1 MAGIDDNL
9 KRIGELLKKIDIA
22 MLTTVGKGGYLMSR
36 PLSTQQAQFDGE
48 RVWFFTEADSPKVAE
63 IRRSPKVNLAY
74 ASKGK
79 NIYVSLT
86 GRARISRERA
96 AIDALWND
104 AMKAFFPKGK
114 DDPNL
119 VLLEVSVHSIEYWDG
134 PGTWIGKAV
143 GFLIARVTR
152 NEEVMG
158 ENRIVDL
165 SGTRPRKRLP
175 PSHKDATRRSRTV
188 AANLPGKTAAK
199 KTAKKS
205 AKKATKKAT
214 KKVAKKATRKVASR
228 NTARKGTKTGSR
240 RPA

>member
-1 MAGIDDNL
+1 MAGIDRNL
-9 KRIGELLKKIDIA
+9 KRIGELLEKIDIA

-63 IRRSPKVNLAY
+63 IRRNPKVNLAY

-79 NIYVSLT
+79 NVYLSLT
-86 GRARISRERA
+86 GTARVNRDRAVT
-96 AIDALWND
+96 DALWSD

-119 VLLEVSVHSIEYWDG
+119 ALLEVAVHSAEYWDG

-143 GFLIARVTR
+143 SFIIARVTR

-158 ENRIVDL
+158 ENRIIDL
-165 SGTRPRKRLP
+165 TAKRPRKRLP
-175 PSHKDATRRSRTV
+175 ASHARAPRGAKSA
-188 AANLPGKTAAK
+188 AANAPKKAAEKSAK
-199 KTAKKS
+199 KTAKKAA
-205 AKKATKKAT
+205 AKGT
-214 KKVAKKATRKVASR
+214 VLTRKAP
-228 NTARKGTKTGSR
+228 ARRTR
-240 RPA
+240 AAN

>member
-1 MAGIDDNL
+1 MAGIDKNL

-63 IRRSPKVNLAY
+63 IRRHPKVNLAY
-74 ASKGK
+74 ASEAK

-86 GRARISRERA
+86 GTARVSRDRAVT
-96 AIDALWND
+96 DALWTD

-119 VLLEVSVHSIEYWDG
+119 ALLEVAVHSIEYWDG

-143 GFLIARVTR
+143 SFIVARVTR

-165 SGTRPRKRLP
+165 TGTRPRTRLP
-175 PSHKDATRRSRTV
+175 PSHKDATRRSRT
-188 AANLPGKTAAK
+188 AAAEAPRKAAK
-199 KTAKKS
+199 T
-205 AKKATKKAT
+205 T
-214 KKVAKKATRKVASR
+214 KKVAKKAAKKSSTGTTARRKTPAKAVKRGASTRKA
-228 NTARKGTKTGSR
+228 
-240 RPA
+240 

>member
-1 MAGIDDNL
+1 MAGIDRNL
-9 KRIGELLKKIDIA
+9 KRIGELLEKIDIA

-63 IRRSPKVNLAY
+63 IRRNPKVNLAY

-79 NIYVSLT
+79 NVYLSLT
-86 GRARISRERA
+86 GTARVNRDRAVT
-96 AIDALWND
+96 DALWSD

-119 VLLEVSVHSIEYWDG
+119 ALLEVAVHSAEYWDG

-143 GFLIARVTR
+143 SFIIARVTR

-158 ENRIVDL
+158 ENRIIDL
-165 SGTRPRKRLP
+165 TAKRPRKRLP
-175 PSHKDATRRSRTV
+175 PSHARAPRGAKSA
-188 AANLPGKTAAK
+188 AANAPKKAAEKSAK
-199 KTAKKS
+199 KTAKKAA
-205 AKKATKKAT
+205 AKGA
-214 KKVAKKATRKVASR
+214 VLTRKAP
-228 NTARKGTKTGSR
+228 ARRTR
-240 RPA
+240 AAN

>member
-1 MAGIDDNL
+1 MAGIDRNL
-9 KRIGELLKKIDIA
+9 KRIGELLEKIDIA

-63 IRRSPKVNLAY
+63 IRRNPKVNLAY

-79 NIYVSLT
+79 NVYLSLT
-86 GRARISRERA
+86 GTARVNRDRAVT
-96 AIDALWND
+96 DALWSD

-119 VLLEVSVHSIEYWDG
+119 ALLEVAVHSAEYWDG

-143 GFLIARVTR
+143 SFIIARVTR

-158 ENRIVDL
+158 ENRIIDL
-165 SGTRPRKRLP
+165 TAKRPRKRLP
-175 PSHKDATRRSRTV
+175 PSHARAPRGAKSA
-188 AANLPGKTAAK
+188 AANAPKKAAEKSAK
-199 KTAKKS
+199 KTAKKAA
-205 AKKATKKAT
+205 AKGT
-214 KKVAKKATRKVASR
+214 VLTRKAPARRTRAS
-228 NTARKGTKTGSR
+228 N
-240 RPA
+240 

>member
-1 MAGIDDNL
+1 MAGIDRNL
-9 KRIGELLKKIDIA
+9 KRIGELLEKIDIA

-63 IRRSPKVNLAY
+63 IRRNPKVNLAY

-79 NIYVSLT
+79 NVYLSLT
-86 GRARISRERA
+86 GTARVNRDRAVT
-96 AIDALWND
+96 DALWSD

-119 VLLEVSVHSIEYWDG
+119 ALLEVAVHSAEYWDG

-143 GFLIARVTR
+143 SFIIARVTR

-158 ENRIVDL
+158 ENRIIDL
-165 SGTRPRKRLP
+165 TAKRPRKRLP
-175 PSHKDATRRSRTV
+175 PSHARAPRGAKSA
-188 AANLPGKTAAK
+188 AANAPKKAAEKSAK
-199 KTAKKS
+199 KTAKKAA
-205 AKKATKKAT
+205 AKGT
-214 KKVAKKATRKVASR
+214 VLTRKAP
-228 NTARKGTKTGSR
+228 ARRTR
-240 RPA
+240 AAN